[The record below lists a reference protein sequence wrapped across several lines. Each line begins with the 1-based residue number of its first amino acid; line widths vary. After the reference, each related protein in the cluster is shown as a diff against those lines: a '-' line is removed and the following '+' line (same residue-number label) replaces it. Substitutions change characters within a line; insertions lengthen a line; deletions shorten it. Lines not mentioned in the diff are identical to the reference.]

1 MKYLVIAG
9 RMIFG
14 GWMVYAGLNH
24 WFHFTPQPFGQN
36 PVSIEFT
43 TVLIESGLFDLVKAM
58 ETITGAL
65 VLMGVFVPLALVA
78 ALPISVV
85 VAYFNLVLEHNG
97 VVNYVAGTL
106 VLGINLLLMLAYV
119 DSYRPLLRW
128 KQPVAAGY

>member
-24 WFHFTPQPFGQN
+24 WFHFTPQPYGQN
-36 PVSIEFT
+36 PISIEFT
-43 TVLIESGLFDLVKAM
+43 TALIESGLFDVVKAM
-58 ETITGAL
+58 ETITGLL
-65 VLMGVFVPLALVA
+65 VVIGAYVPLALVA
-78 ALPISVV
+78 ALPVSVV

-128 KQPVAAGY
+128 KQPIPSA